1 MQSLRSFCLK
11 TGGPF
16 CVKKRKIHRPGGS
29 RLSEDSSGNLSDSC
43 LAERKKSVRDPPVSE
58 IPSALPEICHGVI
71 KWPMAMRQ
79 HDAIRPQDRVDGR
92 CSGKKRMDRRIK
104 FICPFDL
111 AEHQGVE
118 PWHRSPGLSHFESLK
133 LLDEAGPARPSLAAE
148 GIFVTSKKARHTAIC
163 RQKSAA
169 FCEMT
174 LEKAFFTRAVSG
186 CISGVVVLDVR

>member
-1 MQSLRSFCLK
+1 
-11 TGGPF
+11 
-16 CVKKRKIHRPGGS
+16 
-29 RLSEDSSGNLSDSC
+29 
-43 LAERKKSVRDPPVSE
+43 
-58 IPSALPEICHGVI
+58 
-71 KWPMAMRQ
+71 MAMRQ
-79 HDAIRPQDRVDGR
+79 HDAIRPKDRGGWAMFR
-92 CSGKKRMDRRIK
+92 QKRMDRRIK

-133 LLDEAGPARPSLAAE
+133 LLDEAGSLRLSLAAE
-148 GIFVTSKKARHTAIC
+148 GIFATSKKARHTAIC

>member
-1 MQSLRSFCLK
+1 MF
-11 TGGPF
+11 
-16 CVKKRKIHRPGGS
+16 
-29 RLSEDSSGNLSDSC
+29 
-43 LAERKKSVRDPPVSE
+43 
-58 IPSALPEICHGVI
+58 
-71 KWPMAMRQ
+71 RQ
-79 HDAIRPQDRVDGR
+79 
-92 CSGKKRMDRRIK
+92 KRMDRRIK

-133 LLDEAGPARPSLAAE
+133 LLDEAGPSRLSLAAE
-148 GIFVTSKKARHTAIC
+148 GIFVTSKKARHAVIC

-174 LEKAFFTRAVSG
+174 LEKSFFTRVVSG